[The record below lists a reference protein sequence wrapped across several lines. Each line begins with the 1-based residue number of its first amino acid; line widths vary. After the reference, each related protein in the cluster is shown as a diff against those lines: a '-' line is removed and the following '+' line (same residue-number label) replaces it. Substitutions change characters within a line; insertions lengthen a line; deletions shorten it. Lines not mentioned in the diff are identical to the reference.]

1 MNKYTNV
8 VRFKGKPGHESEF
21 EALFSEVE
29 KLNGRLLHILAKTGE
44 NTYVGYGLWESQEHM
59 QNAMPSM
66 IDLLDSARHLLEELS
81 PELGVTDP
89 VSGSVVFEGC

>member
-8 VRFKGKPGHESEF
+8 VRFKVKPGHESEF

-44 NTYVGYGLWESQEHM
+44 HTYVGYGLWESQEHM